1 METIQNVI
9 LGVSGAL
16 LFFVGLSR
24 LSNPQK
30 MFLKNSGI
38 NLPQDTSLRNELRG
52 LSAVMLSAG
61 LIVLLGTIVDNH
73 SYTSHMVAVILL
85 LGFALGRL
93 ISFYTDGKPSKQI
106 SQGIAFDL
114 VLGAANLFCL
124 L

>member
-61 LIVLLGTIVDNH
+61 LIVLLGT
-73 SYTSHMVAVILL
+73 
-85 LGFALGRL
+85 
-93 ISFYTDGKPSKQI
+93 
-106 SQGIAFDL
+106 
-114 VLGAANLFCL
+114 
-124 L
+124 

>member
-9 LGVSGAL
+9 LGVSGVL

-30 MFLKNSGI
+30 TFLKNSGI
-38 NLPQDTSLRNELRG
+38 NLPQDTSLFNELRG
-52 LSAVMLSAG
+52 LSAVMLGAG
-61 LIVLLGTIVDNH
+61 LIVLLGIILDTF
-73 SYTSHMVAVILL
+73 SFTSHMVSVMLF

-93 ISFYTDGKPSKQI
+93 ISFYADGKPSKQI
-106 SQGIAFDL
+106 TQGIVFEL
-114 VLGAANLFCL
+114 VLGAANLYCL